1 MCLLGCDIG
10 SSSIKVSIVDE
21 ETGLTIGADFYPK
34 EEAPIK
40 ALRPGWA
47 EQNPEDWW
55 SYVKIAMK
63 GAMSKAKV
71 KGEDIKAIGISYQM
85 HGLVVVDKKMEVL
98 RPSIIWCDS
107 RAVPYGERAFKNIGE
122 KRCLSHLL
130 NSPGNFTA
138 SKLAWIKEY
147 EPDIYDRIHKIML
160 PGDFI
165 AMRLTGDIV
174 TTVSGLSEGIFWDF
188 KNNALSED
196 LMNYYG
202 FSKDLIADIRPTF
215 GLQGEVTASVAAELG
230 LKKGT
235 PVTYRAGDQPNNAL
249 SLNVL
254 NPGEIAATGGTS
266 GVVYGVNGKVN
277 YDTLSR
283 VNTFAHVNHTTEQ
296 TRLGVLLCINGVG
309 ILNSWIK
316 RNIAPEG
323 MPATKGMKVLRPGLH
338 LGTMKKNR
346 FEPSHA
352 LALALSADEVVHS
365 MDLPAEDLRVRA
377 YLNGQTFSAE
387 GEKGWYLITV
397 DGYSIGW
404 GKLAGGVMKNH
415 YPKGLRIQY

>member
-202 FSKDLIADIRPTF
+202 FSKDLIADRMKPNFMETERTLERSFQDVSAGIRSETF
-215 GLQGEVTASVAAELG
+215 ASLKAVQDTLNQSLTRNDEQISSVNKRFEELSRSIREEIAESGKVVQSTLNQSLIRSDEQIKSLNEIAKRRGQTLAQMALSWILKDETVASVLIGASRPQQRNFFQSESRPRYAES
-230 LKKGT
+230 
-235 PVTYRAGDQPNNAL
+235 V
-249 SLNVL
+249 
-254 NPGEIAATGGTS
+254 
-266 GVVYGVNGKVN
+266 
-277 YDTLSR
+277 
-283 VNTFAHVNHTTEQ
+283 AHPQ
-296 TRLGVLLCINGVG
+296 
-309 ILNSWIK
+309 
-316 RNIAPEG
+316 
-323 MPATKGMKVLRPGLH
+323 
-338 LGTMKKNR
+338 
-346 FEPSHA
+346 
-352 LALALSADEVVHS
+352 
-365 MDLPAEDLRVRA
+365 
-377 YLNGQTFSAE
+377 
-387 GEKGWYLITV
+387 
-397 DGYSIGW
+397 
-404 GKLAGGVMKNH
+404 
-415 YPKGLRIQY
+415 